1 MNEKEIL
8 VVLSEYSDGP
18 FDLATVFNIA
28 FNLGIAEGLTKALNT
43 MNGVDTDGKND

>member
-1 MNEKEIL
+1 MLLLGKSGQHILQGGTMNEKEIL

-28 FNLGIAEGLTKALNT
+28 FNLGML
-43 MNGVDTDGKND
+43 